1 VSDHRY
7 YFRTD
12 EAGAQ
17 RGLDLLDAAFE
28 DEGLPLTTMEIDE
41 DAGLWEVSVY
51 APGEP
56 DESLRNRIAA
66 CIAEEF
72 PDATIELEAFGDTDW
87 IAKSLEGLKPVRAG
101 RFLVHGSHDRDAVR
115 PNDLAIELEAGQAFG
130 TGHHGTT
137 AGCLEMIE
145 MVMRARPGGPRGTG
159 AVLDLGTGSGVL
171 AIAAAQLGPVRVLAT
186 DIDPIATKVARDN
199 IRHNHRTSQIDCVT
213 APGFHSTAFSQRRSV
228 RADHRQHPR
237 PAADAHGARYQ
248 AQPRPRRLGDPV
260 RHPGK
265 PALAGSRGLPRP
277 GHAPCENPLAQWLGN
292 DPPQLTRR
300 DHIAEQRFAQNKNGP
315 RRSRLH

>member
-1 VSDHRY
+1 MSDHRY
-7 YFRTD
+7 YFRTG

-17 RGLDLLDAAFE
+17 RGLDLLDAEFE

-41 DAGLWEVSVY
+41 DAGIWEVSVY

-56 DESLRNRIAA
+56 NETLRNRIAA
-66 CIAEEF
+66 CIADVF
-72 PDATIELEAFGDTDW
+72 PDATIDLEAFGETDW

-145 MVMRARPGGPRGTG
+145 MVMRARPEGPRGTG

-171 AIAAAQLGPVRVLAT
+171 ALAAAQLGPVRVLAT
-186 DIDPIATKVARDN
+186 DIDPVATRVAREN
-199 IRHNHRTSQIDCVT
+199 VRHNHRAAQIRCVT
-213 APGFHSTAFSQRRSV
+213 ATGFHSTSFSDAGPFGLIIANILARPLMRMAPDIKRNLAPGGSVILSGILASQRWQVLAAFRGQGMRHGKTLWRSGWV
-228 RADHRQHPR
+228 TIHLD
-237 PAADAHGARYQ
+237 
-248 AQPRPRRLGDPV
+248 
-260 RHPGK
+260 
-265 PALAGSRGLPRP
+265 
-277 GHAPCENPLAQWLGN
+277 
-292 DPPQLTRR
+292 
-300 DHIAEQRFAQNKNGP
+300 
-315 RRSRLH
+315 